1 MKCEEVLKHLDDYA
15 HGRCTKEQEQ
25 QIDEHMTE
33 CDSCTARLE
42 EMALAEQALPS
53 DLEVA
58 KNSTKMIRRA
68 KIKNRLSNFWTI
80 LLLFVCLFLLSN
92 LVTGF
97 YYSWNDKM
105 DRARLVK
112 QTHFQMTSNNMVLEP
127 GVMETTS
134 FMGVQYDFQVK
145 KKVGKDFIYLT
156 KQEPRLFFNRFTNVK
171 FDEPVSLTDMYFV
184 NRNASV
190 DYNEE
195 YVAAWKN
202 LAKLPEGTVSEVAV
216 TFNKGL
222 SYNELFAVLAN
233 YDVELAWAGI
243 ETDRF
248 EGGVNEVLYPGI
260 DVIGFNEWSL
270 FDLNDVEGAYSIEDG
285 DGEHREE
292 IVIDTLQFLIEN
304 ESYVKQLNR
313 LSGVKAFDPNDA
325 LAYIEEHGINLYGA
339 ILTGPTKELL
349 KLQNEEVI
357 LYSSMGEVEFW
368 NWDNW

>member
-15 HGRCTKEQEQ
+15 HGSCTVELEQ

-33 CDSCTARLE
+33 CDSCSARLE
-42 EMALAEQALPS
+42 EIAVAEQVIPNEK
-53 DLEVA
+53 DVE
-58 KNSTKMIRRA
+58 KNSKKMIRRA
-68 KIKNRLSNFWTI
+68 KIKNRLSIFGTI
-80 LLLFVCLFLLSN
+80 LLLFVFLIVFSS

-97 YYSWNDKM
+97 FYSWNDKM
-105 DRARLVK
+105 DRASLVN

-127 GVMETTS
+127 SVMETTM
-134 FMGVQYDFQVK
+134 FMGVQYDFHVK
-145 KKVGKDFIYLT
+145 KKIGKEFMYLT
-156 KQEPRLFFNRFTNVK
+156 KQEPRLFFNRIMNMK

-190 DYNEE
+190 NYNEE
-195 YVAAWKN
+195 YIAAWEN
-202 LAKLPEGTVSEVAV
+202 LEKLPEGTVSELAV

-222 SYNELFAVLAN
+222 SYNELFAVLGN
-233 YDVELAWAGI
+233 YDIDLAWAGI

-248 EGGVNEVLYPGI
+248 EGAVDEILYPGI
-260 DVIGFNEWSL
+260 DVIGFNENSL
-270 FDLNDVEGAYSIEDG
+270 FDFINVKGVFSIEDG

-292 IVIDTLQFLIEN
+292 IVIDALQFLVEN

-313 LSGVKAFDPNDA
+313 LSDIKAFDPNA
-325 LAYIEEHGINLYGA
+325 VLAYIEEHGINLYGA

-368 NWDNW
+368 NWDKW